1 MMVPE
6 ARRGHG
12 VPGQGDRHDR
22 QPGQDQG
29 EFSGTP
35 AAQFA
40 LGLGLLGTGGP
51 AQWPP
56 TMPAVAVMRAR

>member
-1 MMVPE
+1 MVPE

-22 QPGQDQG
+22 QAREDQG
-29 EFSGTP
+29 EFSGAP
-35 AAQFA
+35 AAQLA
-40 LGLGLLGTGGP
+40 PGLGLLGTGGS

-56 TMPAVAVMRAR
+56 TVPAVAVLRAR